1 MLLLINNFI
10 HKKASQKV
18 KTDEILTEHAIC
30 NLRTYNFAL
39 LLHEKCTSF
48 QPIRST

>member
-1 MLLLINNFI
+1 MLLLINNL

-39 LLHEKCTSF
+39 LLHGKCTGF